1 MVEPLDAVNV
11 ADSVADEKVGSDESV
26 KEVKNKMAKSSDP
39 VNTDLPVDVK
49 TEADY
54 STDGDTLVVVEL
66 SDDAEMKTVEPPT
79 EVKIAVANPI
89 KKKKWKKRI
98 SKKQEFI

>member
-11 ADSVADEKVGSDESV
+11 TDSVADEKVGSDESV
-26 KEVKNKMAKSSDP
+26 KELKNKVAKSPDP

-49 TEADY
+49 TEA
-54 STDGDTLVVVEL
+54 
-66 SDDAEMKTVEPPT
+66 EMKTVESPT

-98 SKKQEFI
+98 SKNQEFI